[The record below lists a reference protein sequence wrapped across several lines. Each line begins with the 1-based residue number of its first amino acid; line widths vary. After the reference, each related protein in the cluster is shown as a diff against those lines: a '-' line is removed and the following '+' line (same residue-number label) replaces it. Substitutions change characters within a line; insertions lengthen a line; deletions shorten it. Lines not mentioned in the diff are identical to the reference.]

1 MSRAVASASLSRRYL
16 QASVLRW
23 IAVGVVLVVF
33 LFPLVWM
40 VLAAFKSNLD
50 ITDPTA
56 TFSFRPTLSN
66 FVRVLDQQAFL
77 QFVANSAIVGAASTS
92 LSLLVG
98 TPAAYVMSRHRMQTS
113 AGTVLLARIIPGVC
127 LLVPWY
133 LVFSRIGWVG
143 SFAPLIVSH
152 MFVTLPLVVWIVM
165 SFFDSLPLE
174 LEESGR
180 VDGLTDIGVFLRIST
195 PLARPGLATATILAL
210 VFSWNNFMFA
220 LVLAGE
226 DTKTLPVAIFNFI
239 AYSSIDWGALMAGST
254 VMTLPVVLIALVAQR
269 HIVSGLTAGAT
280 KG

>member
-1 MSRAVASASLSRRYL
+1 MLRWTAVAA
-16 QASVLRW
+16 
-23 IAVGVVLVVF
+23 VLVIF

-66 FVRVLDQQAFL
+66 FARVLDQHSFL
-77 QFVANSAIVGAASTS
+77 QFVANSAIVGAASTG

-98 TPAAYVMSRHRMQTS
+98 TPAAYVMSRHRMQAS
-113 AGTVLLARIIPGVC
+113 AGTVLLARIVPGVC

-133 LVFSRIGWVG
+133 LVFSMMGWVG
-143 SFAPLIVSH
+143 TFAPLIVSH

-165 SFFDSLPLE
+165 SFFDSSPLE

-180 VDGLTDIGVFLRIST
+180 VDGLTDIGVFLRIAA

-226 DTKTLPVAIFNFI
+226 ETKTLPVAIFNFI

-254 VMTLPVVLIALVAQR
+254 VMTLPVVLIALLAQR